1 MDDTHQKETYKFMD
15 VPPFPTATTILFSS
29 LEKMIMTPDMG
40 KERPSLWFKNMV
52 ISCLPVMKFRLF

>member
-1 MDDTHQKETYKFMD
+1 MDT
-15 VPPFPTATTILFSS
+15 PPFPTATTILFSS

-40 KERPSLWFKNMV
+40 KERPSLWFKKMV